1 MIGSSI
7 FVPGDDNDL
16 IPRLKTLTLQ
26 MIPQSVGY
34 LSTEP
39 LKVVVKK
46 ATVRKDMCTAKGL
59 LVRSHLILLMVR
71 F

>member
-1 MIGSSI
+1 MISPPI

-16 IPRLKTLTLQ
+16 IPGLRTLTLQ
-26 MIPQSVGY
+26 IPQSVAY

-46 ATVRKDMCTAKGL
+46 ATVRKDVCTAKGL